1 MFGNLFQMFFQF
13 AFFCCKNVVTIA
25 TFENERINEL
35 LLLEARLFNF
45 FASFAAEHMGKKES
59 SIAEG

>member
-1 MFGNLFQMFFQF
+1 MFFQF

>member
-1 MFGNLFQMFFQF
+1 MFGNLLQMFFQF

-35 LLLEARLFNF
+35 LLLEAILFNF
-45 FASFAAEHMGKKES
+45 FAGFAVENMGIKES
-59 SIAEG
+59 MGRRL